1 MRYVKP
7 EVVTHGPAVNVIQ
20 SQQKGMYAAIDTT
33 GSTTDTRP
41 TNGAYE
47 ADE

>member
-1 MRYVKP
+1 MRYTKP
-7 EVVTHGPAVNVIQ
+7 QVTPSGSALTVIQ
-20 SQQKGMYAAIDTT
+20 SQQKGMYTFADST
-33 GSTTDTRP
+33 GSPHDHRP

>member
-1 MRYVKP
+1 MRYTKP
-7 EVVTHGPAVNVIQ
+7 EVTRSGSALTVIQ
-20 SQQKGMYAAIDTT
+20 SKQKGMYAVADST
-33 GSTTDTRP
+33 GSTSDTRP